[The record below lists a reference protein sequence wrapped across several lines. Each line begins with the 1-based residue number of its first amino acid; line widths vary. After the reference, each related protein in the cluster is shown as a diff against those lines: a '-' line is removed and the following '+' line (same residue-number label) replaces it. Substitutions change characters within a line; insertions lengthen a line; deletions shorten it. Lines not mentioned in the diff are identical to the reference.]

1 MKKKI
6 LSLALCVMM
15 IVTALACIVP
25 ANAADMIDQ
34 TGLAAANQTARA
46 WIVDKINS
54 NSLVSFNYGGQAYAD
69 HIGSWTKSV
78 DNSKDPEDGKER
90 WLVTYSRSELDLEIR
105 IELDPEFASLD
116 WTAYFTAKQT
126 TRKIDSFAIIDAPV
140 KVADSTLTSALGS
153 DSARRDCIAADSI
166 F

>member
-34 TGLAAANQTARA
+34 TGLVAANQTARA

-54 NSLVSFNYGGQAYAD
+54 NSLVSFNYGDQAYAD
-69 HIGSWTKSV
+69 HIGSWAKSV

-90 WLVTYSRSELDLEIR
+90 WLVT
-105 IELDPEFASLD
+105 
-116 WTAYFTAKQT
+116 
-126 TRKIDSFAIIDAPV
+126 
-140 KVADSTLTSALGS
+140 
-153 DSARRDCIAADSI
+153 
-166 F
+166 